1 MEKLKLHQDPF
12 VNSNNIYVQSV
23 STSKSNS
30 YLFANAYGV
39 SEKQAKERGKVISMS
54 TQMIDA
60 LVKAELDFSL
70 LGIKETAPMRK
81 NIIDLLKKL
90 Q

>member
-1 MEKLKLHQDPF
+1 MEKLKLHQEPF

-39 SEKQAKERGKVISMS
+39 SEKQAKERGKLISCAPE
-54 TQMIDA
+54 ILEA
-60 LVKAELDFSL
+60 LILLANTAHLNNDLSKKVNALIKKATE
-70 LGIKETAPMRK
+70 
-81 NIIDLLKKL
+81 
-90 Q
+90 